1 MVGIDRIK
9 IGVEREGIKY
19 EGDILE
25 LKHDRVVRIRT
36 GVVYGHFWSSFEFNP
51 CKLLYRNNMKGIT
64 RGSEFREA
72 LRALQRYLKTKVGVE
87 IDLSKAF
94 LKRIEL
100 NKDLKLYC
108 DGVHFFN
115 REIMRD
121 ILLNTFLSGWAKN
134 RHSYTS
140 DGFGRKVS
148 LDYCNKKKAQGRFG
162 LSEFDYEGTIDFEAL
177 GFTYLITARS
187 PGGNKRLII
196 YNKTYEAAK
205 RKKSFLEEG
214 NILRIEFQIKWPV
227 LKERFGKICLDE
239 YLKIFEGFNSNYWD
253 ELINEVGLT
262 KERYEK
268 LKKQRLYHI
277 KREMKMVARQY
288 KRNRISRLL
297 ILRCGQEG
305 NSFWSKEELLKSCD
319 ELGGSKQAK
328 YDRRKHAL
336 EEIEKCS
343 WFVEKTP
350 LLEWFLDSIEGEK
363 R

>member
-9 IGVEREGIKY
+9 IGVEREGISY
-19 EGDILE
+19 DGDLLE

-36 GVVYGHFWSSFEFNP
+36 GVIYGHFWSSFEFNP
-51 CKLLYRNNMKGIT
+51 CKLLYKTNMKRIT
-64 RGSEFREA
+64 TVSEFREA
-72 LRALQRYLKTKVGVE
+72 LRVLERYLKTKVGVE
-87 IDLSKAF
+87 IDLSKAY

-115 REIMRD
+115 REIMSD
-121 ILLNTFLSGWAKN
+121 ILLSTFLSGWARN

-140 DGFGRKVS
+140 DGLGRKVS
-148 LDYCNKKKAQGRFG
+148 LDYYYKKKVQGRLG
-162 LSEFDYEGTIDFEAL
+162 LSEFDYESIFDFQVL
-177 GFTYLITARS
+177 GFTYILTARS

-205 RKKSFLEEG
+205 RKKCFLEEG
-214 NILRIEFQIKWPV
+214 NILRVEFQIKWPV
-227 LKERFGKICLDE
+227 LKERFGKIYLDE
-239 YLKIFEGFNSNYWD
+239 YLKIFEGFNSNYWN

-262 KERYEK
+262 KERFEK
-268 LKKQRLYHI
+268 LKKQRFYHI

-297 ILRCGQEG
+297 IIRSGKMG

-319 ELGGSKQAK
+319 ELGGTKQDK
-328 YDRRKHAL
+328 YKRRKLAKK
-336 EEIEKCS
+336 EIKMCS
-343 WFVEKTP
+343 WFVEKIP
-350 LLEWFLDSIEGEK
+350 LLEWFLGSIEEK
-363 R
+363 NR